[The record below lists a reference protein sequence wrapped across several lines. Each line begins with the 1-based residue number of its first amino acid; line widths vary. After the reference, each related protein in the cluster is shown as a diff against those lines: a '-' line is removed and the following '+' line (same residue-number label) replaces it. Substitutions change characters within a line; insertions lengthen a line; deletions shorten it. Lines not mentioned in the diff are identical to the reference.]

1 MTRPSSNG
9 RNGRDASGRFAKGNP
24 GGPGNPFARR
34 VAAIRSA
41 LLDAVDDGG
50 IGEVAQGLLQAAK
63 AGDVAAAKLLLSY
76 TIGQP
81 MAVTNPDRLDL
92 DERYL
97 TREIQDA
104 DESDRLT
111 ELIRGSSAA

>member
-1 MTRPSSNG
+1 MNRPSSNG

-50 IGEVAQGLLQAAK
+50 IDQVAHGLLQAAK

-81 MAVTNPDRLDL
+81 MAATNPDRLDL

-97 TREIQDA
+97 SREIQEA
-104 DESDRLT
+104 DDSDRLV
-111 ELIRGSSAA
+111 ELIRGTSAT